1 MDLQATVT
9 TATRSGIV
17 SIEIYQL
24 CLLATDTIAA
34 AQMMPLAYSRNRA
47 FCHVVSRP
55 FAGETW
61 MYPALLLWHP
71 NVAQSL
77 LQYRIN
83 NVKTAEAKAAS
94 YNDSYTGAM
103 FPWES
108 AATGRNDARQHFLF
122 DSV

>member
-1 MDLQATVT
+1 
-9 TATRSGIV
+9 
-17 SIEIYQL
+17 
-24 CLLATDTIAA
+24 
-34 AQMMPLAYSRNRA
+34 MPRAYSRDRDRA
-47 FCHVVSRP
+47 FVTSCRARLP
-55 FAGETW
+55 AGETW

-83 NVKTAEAKAAS
+83 NVQTAEAKAAS

-108 AATGRNDARQHFLF
+108 AATGRNDTRQHFL
-122 DSV
+122 VGIL